1 MVRLINLK
9 SEEENNYL
17 IVLIVFLCFLNK
29 SPISRFNFPSL
40 ATPENTMSDFINYIV
55 SSLVQLSNIS
65 ALNLFIFLHC

>member
-40 ATPENTMSDFINYIV
+40 ATPENKMTDAGF
-55 SSLVQLSNIS
+55 LLSVI
-65 ALNLFIFLHC
+65 